1 MNTDPGFGVPWGG
14 KTFWQTKERIMRTRL
29 IVLIALASLL
39 AAAPASADFF
49 ALEADVQGTYL
60 RLNNI
65 AVPETSEVGTIAG
78 MGAGFR
84 GRLQIL
90 FLNALVDY
98 QHLFT
103 NGAGVDMLH
112 AGLGLGYRLDSL
124 PVISLYVQGSIG
136 VLMLAADEGAFL
148 DYDDSPALDPEMGGQ
163 VRVGG
168 GLEFT
173 FASDYLALGV
183 GADVGG
189 HYLTGEFGYDFS
201 VNVHFG
207 LRI

>member
-1 MNTDPGFGVPWGG
+1 
-14 KTFWQTKERIMRTRL
+14 MRTR
-29 IVLIALASLL
+29 IIIFIALATIAVAS
-39 AAAPASADFF
+39 PASADFF
-49 ALEADVQGTYL
+49 ALEVDAQGTYL
-60 RLNNI
+60 RLDGV
-65 AVPETSEVGTIAG
+65 AVPESSETGTIAG
-78 MGAGFR
+78 LGAGFR

-103 NGAGVDMLH
+103 GGQGVDMLH

-124 PVISLYVQGSIG
+124 PVIALYVQGSIG
-136 VLMLAADEGAFL
+136 VLMLAADKGAFI
-148 DYDDSPALDPEMGGQ
+148 DVDDSPALDPEMGGQ

-173 FASDYLALGV
+173 FAADYLALGV

>member
-1 MNTDPGFGVPWGG
+1 
-14 KTFWQTKERIMRTRL
+14 MRTRI
-29 IVLIALASLL
+29 IVLIALASLAL
-39 AAAPASADFF
+39 AAPASADFF

-60 RLNNI
+60 RLDGI
-65 AVPETSEVGTIAG
+65 SLPESSETGTIAG
-78 MGAGFR
+78 LGAGFR

-103 NGAGVDMLH
+103 GGQGVDMLH

-124 PVISLYVQGSIG
+124 PVIALYVQGSVG
-136 VLMLAADEGAFL
+136 LLMLTADEGAFVG
-148 DYDDSPALDPEMGGQ
+148 DSNSPALDPEMGGQ

-173 FASDYLALGV
+173 FAADYLAIGV

>member
-1 MNTDPGFGVPWGG
+1 
-14 KTFWQTKERIMRTRL
+14 MRTRL
-29 IVLIALASLL
+29 VVLIALAMLV
-39 AAAPASADFF
+39 AASPASADFF

-60 RLNNI
+60 RLNNVAI
-65 AVPETSEVGTIAG
+65 PDSSETGTIAG

-103 NGAGVDMLH
+103 GGKGTDLLH

-124 PVISLYVQGSIG
+124 PVIALYVQGSIG
-136 VLMLAADEGAFL
+136 LLMVAADRGAFVGH
-148 DYDDSPALDPEMGGQ
+148 DDSPSLDPEMGGQ

-168 GLEFT
+168 GLEFP
-173 FASDYLALGV
+173 FASDYLAFGV

-201 VNVHFG
+201 VNVHLG

>member
-1 MNTDPGFGVPWGG
+1 
-14 KTFWQTKERIMRTRL
+14 MRTHL
-29 IVLIALASLL
+29 VVLIALVGVVAAS
-39 AAAPASADFF
+39 PASADFF

-60 RLNNI
+60 RLDNVAI
-65 AVPETSEVGTIAG
+65 PESSATGTITG
-78 MGAGFR
+78 FGAGFR

-98 QHLFT
+98 QHVFT
-103 NGAGVDMLH
+103 GGKGADMLH

-124 PVISLYVQGSIG
+124 PVIALYVQGSVG
-136 VLMLAADEGAFL
+136 LLMLSADEGAFL
-148 DYDDSPALDPEMGGQ
+148 GQADSPALDPEMGGQ

-168 GLEFT
+168 GLEIP
-173 FASDYLALGV
+173 FAGDFLAFGV

-201 VNVHFG
+201 VNIHFG